1 MRPRAAYKES
11 AIEREAGRFPG
22 LAVGSFYN
30 VSARASCSVR
40 GEANGFGRILAT
52 AKSWLCEASSGLPD
66 DIVVAVLS
74 NFGIP
79 AQTDDAESLRS
90 LLRALTDQGK
100 KVVVVAHSDGNHVTR
115 DALQRM
121 RRGTVEDAR
130 RSQAI
135 GVVMVG
141 SPLPPEDM
149 PVAGAVE
156 NGNYDNLA
164 WVGLHHDPV
173 AILGAFN
180 ALDESD
186 FWGLT
191 PELARLQLEID
202 AAMVHASVPWPFDLL
217 VGQSRAE
224 ALADLAEALQDVID
238 EADRIGGSVPSLIR
252 NSTGNGHN
260 FVSSYLGTGSTSAQK
275 ILNEI
280 ARIRGNL
287 PHPQD
292 VNEAEEASSSLVSAS
307 GSFRANDGEF
317 EVAVSPQDSK
327 GNFVGEDLPPTSF
340 AFENVIMTSQA
351 TGQQVSLS
359 AKTTGMQVDLPISS
373 YLTAVVLLDTSG
385 SMRENDPLGNGRRD
399 GADAFF
405 AKLGGRDEVAVLD
418 FPGTGTSRMLQDFTS
433 DQTLLRAAVSS
444 LADSGGTPL
453 YHAVLDG
460 LDLLELRIGG
470 GGALIVLTDGI
481 ADGGSPVTQ
490 AVSQAQ
496 TQQTPVF
503 AVGLGAN
510 IDFTELR
517 NVGQDTGG
525 AFAEAGN
532 AQDLAQVFGRIATG
546 ITVGRVTVFGS
557 GQFNSLDYGRYEVK
571 GTLVTRYPEAPDV
584 ETPFSFSVDVQP

>member
-1 MRPRAAYKES
+1 MTTADVMRAVDQLAIDSTAPADAYKEDS
-11 AIEREAGRFPG
+11 TASSIAGSPRQETRPQRPRTSGSGSTSALRTRSRWPSSAKPCQNLGGAFYTDDAALRAALEGVVVSTSAAQAAGTSDTVVVFVNGIWNHPVGNATSRGVLKDAIEREAGRFPG

-52 AKSWLCEASSGLPD
+52 AKSWLCKASSGLPD

-351 TGQQVSLS
+351 TGQQVSVL

-444 LADSGGTPL
+444 PG
-453 YHAVLDG
+453 
-460 LDLLELRIGG
+460 RF
-470 GGALIVLTDGI
+470 GGARRSTTPCSMVSTSWSS
-481 ADGGSPVTQ
+481 GSE
-490 AVSQAQ
+490 AV
-496 TQQTPVF
+496 V
-503 AVGLGAN
+503 
-510 IDFTELR
+510 R
-517 NVGQDTGG
+517 
-525 AFAEAGN
+525 
-532 AQDLAQVFGRIATG
+532 
-546 ITVGRVTVFGS
+546 
-557 GQFNSLDYGRYEVK
+557 
-571 GTLVTRYPEAPDV
+571 
-584 ETPFSFSVDVQP
+584 